1 MPEWLRVRDEHGNEF
16 DLPPNHPLI
25 KRKVVEVIKDYPEN
39 KGSTAVSRA
48 AKVRVD
54 KAGKPALYDKGG
66 NLPPGATE
74 RTAGKSTGGT
84 NTGRD
89 VGQPEKE

>member
-54 KAGKPALYDKGG
+54 KAGKP
-66 NLPPGATE
+66 T
-74 RTAGKSTGGT
+74 TTSAGKSIGGT